1 MKGVKGSRDRGSGEG
16 WVDFL
21 VYTFICDEDDGA
33 GFLESE
39 TKGKNGLEI
48 YER

>member
-1 MKGVKGSRDRGSGEG
+1 MGRKDKRASV
-16 WVDFL
+16 L
-21 VYTFICDEDDGA
+21 VYTFICDGEDGA